1 MRPSLVSSPR
11 LYPDAPY
18 EYAAVAREGALV
30 FTAGACPLDRAGTVV
45 GKGDHEAQARQALE
59 NLRAALTAAGSSL
72 EHVLKTTVYVV
83 AEDRSELVRT
93 WKVVEEGFGAHRPPS
108 TLLGVTLLGYP
119 EQLIEIE
126 AVALVE

>member
-1 MRPSLVSSPR
+1 VRPSLVSSPR

-83 AEDRSELVRT
+83 AENRSELVRT

>member
-119 EQLIEIE
+119 EQLVEIE

>member
-1 MRPSLVSSPR
+1 VRPSLVSSPR